1 MSDFTSLR
9 GFGQERLHLT
19 LFVSAS
25 DGPTPLREPCQ
36 PALSVVVPT
45 FNERL
50 NVVPLIDSLRACLGT
65 DGWEAIFV
73 DDDSPD
79 GTAALL
85 RELAQDDPRIRCIS
99 RFGRRGLSSACIEG
113 MFASQAPYVAVIDAD
128 LQHDERL
135 LVQMR
140 QTLELGMADIVVG
153 SRYVPGGGVG
163 HWRIHRVLISRLAT
177 RLSAQLLS
185 IPLSDPM
192 SGFFMMRREVLT
204 GSLDRLSGIGFKILL
219 DLFSS
224 HERPLRCVEL
234 PYQFRNRHAGD
245 SKLDSGV
252 AWDYLLL
259 LIAKSLDRLVL
270 GRFIAFSLVGAIGLA
285 VHLSVLGCL
294 YRWLGAPFIAAQAAA
309 IALAIVSNF
318 TLNNLVTY
326 RDVRVRGAAAWW
338 RALFKFTGVCLV
350 GALLNMAMAQW
361 MFQQLG
367 SWWQGALAGI
377 VVGSI
382 WNFLI
387 TKSTIWAR

>member
-1 MSDFTSLR
+1 
-9 GFGQERLHLT
+9 LT
-19 LFVSAS
+19 LFVLAS
-25 DGPTPLREPCQ
+25 NEPTPLSELCQ

-50 NVVPLIDSLRACLGT
+50 NVVPLIDRLRACLGT

-79 GTAALL
+79 GTAGLL

-113 MFASQAPYVAVIDAD
+113 MFASQARYVAVIDAD

-140 QTLELGMADIVVG
+140 QTLDLGTVDIVVG

-177 RLSAQLLS
+177 RLSARLLS

-224 HERPLRCVEL
+224 HERPLRFVEL
-234 PYQFRNRHAGD
+234 PYQFRTRHAGD

-270 GRFIAFSLVGAIGLA
+270 GRFMAFSLVGAIGLA
-285 VHLSVLGCL
+285 VHLFVLGCL
-294 YRWLGAPFIAAQAAA
+294 YQWLGAPFIAAQAAA

-326 RDVRVRGAAAWW
+326 RDVRVRGAAQWW
-338 RALFKFTGVCLV
+338 RALFKFAGVCMV
-350 GALLNMAMAQW
+350 GAVLNMAMAQW

-377 VVGSI
+377 VVGSV
-382 WNFLI
+382 WNFMI